1 MQTNLNLLAWRFE
14 EYYKKTRIPLWVFDQ
29 NSNLVYT
36 NFTTSAIL
44 NLMEDMLKLAK
55 HFRISHSI
63 EGYYLNFD
71 NPYEMYYLFT
81 SDGGKHQFNTFIIGP
96 VMTVKPAGIIWDNLS
111 FGENL
116 FIEQKRIISNSL
128 PVITKEEFLLNVTEF
143 YKDILEETAPDFEI
157 TASSTKESS
166 KSKKDASDNIISAY
180 DEDVISDDLANY
192 EEYCKI
198 EDLYNIFIAN
208 GSVYKLYSLFDDE
221 KTMNILFPNKASY
234 QDCVIRAIELLTIA
248 KISSIESGNDK
259 KLCQARFY
267 KYMQQLK
274 ASKNYDKI
282 LSVLTKGTLA
292 FAKSSHE
299 IQIHTSDKY
308 SPMTN
313 KCIKRIIEKL
323 PDKITLDDLA
333 SDLHISA
340 KYLSALFNK
349 ETGMSITDFM
359 QNIRISEAKKLL
371 VNTDLSYLEISNM
384 LNFCSQSYFN
394 NLFKK
399 KEGMTPKEY
408 REKHDDFIASSR

>member
-1 MQTNLNLLAWRFE
+1 MQTNLSLLAWRFE
-14 EYYKKTRIPLWVFDQ
+14 DYYKKTRIPLWVFDQ
-29 NSNLVYT
+29 SNNLIYT

-44 NLMEDMLKLAK
+44 NLMEDMLEMAK
-55 HFRISHSI
+55 RFRLSHSI
-63 EGYYLNFD
+63 EGSYLDLD
-71 NPYEMYYLFT
+71 NSYEMYYSFT
-81 SDGGKHQFNTFIIGP
+81 SDGGKHQYNTFIIGP
-96 VMTVKPAGIIWDNLS
+96 VMTVKPTGKVWENLS

-116 FIEQKRIISNSL
+116 FVEQKRIVSNTL

-143 YKDILEETAPDFEI
+143 FKDILEETPPDFGEAI
-157 TASSTKESS
+157 NIS
-166 KSKKDASDNIISAY
+166 KALNTKKDSSEEVISSY
-180 DEDVISDDLANY
+180 DEDLSAEELSDY
-192 EEYCKI
+192 EEYCRI
-198 EDLYNIFIAN
+198 EDLYTIFIVN

-221 KTMNILFPNKASY
+221 KVMNVLFPNKASY
-234 QDCVIRAIELLTIA
+234 QDCVIRTIELLTIA
-248 KISSIESGNDK
+248 KMSSIESGNDK

-274 ASKNYDKI
+274 ACKSYDKI

-299 IQIHTSDKY
+299 IKTHTSDKY

-333 SDLHISA
+333 GDLHISA

-359 QNIRISEAKKLL
+359 NNIKISEAKRLL
-371 VNTDLSYLEISNM
+371 SSTDMSYLEISNM

-408 REKHDDFIASSR
+408 REKRDDLLAGSK

>member
-29 NSNLVYT
+29 SNNLVYT

-44 NLMEDMLKLAK
+44 NLMEDMQKMAK

-63 EGYYLNFD
+63 EGSYLDFD
-71 NPYEMYYLFT
+71 NPYEMYYSFT

-96 VMTVKPAGIIWDNLS
+96 VMAVKPTGLVWEKLT
-111 FGENL
+111 FGANL
-116 FIEQKRIISNSL
+116 FVEQKRIISNSL

-143 YKDILEETAPDFEI
+143 FKDILEETPPDFGNNSVLPK
-157 TASSTKESS
+157 SSTG
-166 KSKKDASDNIISAY
+166 KKDASEDILGSY

-192 EEYCKI
+192 EEYCRI
-198 EDLYNIFIAN
+198 EDLYTIFITN
-208 GSVYKLYSLFDDE
+208 GSVYKLYSLFEDE
-221 KTMNILFPNKASY
+221 KTMNALFPNKASY
-234 QDCVIRAIELLTIA
+234 QDCIIRAIELLTIA
-248 KISSIESGNDK
+248 KVSSIESGNDK

-274 ASKNYDKI
+274 ASKSYDKI

-299 IQIHTSDKY
+299 IKIHTSEKY

-333 SDLHISA
+333 VDLHISA

-371 VNTDLSYLEISNM
+371 ANTDLSYLEISNM

-408 REKHDDFIASSR
+408 REKRDEILVNSK

>member
-1 MQTNLNLLAWRFE
+1 MQTNLSLLAWRFE

-29 NSNLVYT
+29 SNHLVYT

-44 NLMEDMLKLAK
+44 NLMEDMLKISK
-55 HFRISHSI
+55 NFRLSHSI
-63 EGYYLNFD
+63 EGSYLDLD
-71 NPYEMYYLFT
+71 NPYEMYYSFT

-96 VMTVKPAGIIWDNLS
+96 VMTVKPTGKIWEKLS

-116 FIEQKRIISNSL
+116 FVEQKRIISNSL
-128 PVITKEEFLLNVTEF
+128 PVISKEEFLLNVTEF
-143 YKDILEETAPDFEI
+143 FTNILEETPPDFGSNFQAANEQ
-157 TASSTKESS
+157 SG
-166 KSKKDASDNIISAY
+166 KKDISEGLSSFY
-180 DEDVISDDLANY
+180 DEDAISEDLADY
-192 EEYCKI
+192 EEYCRL
-198 EDLYNIFIAN
+198 EDLYTIFIVN

-221 KTMNILFPNKASY
+221 NVMNTLFPNKASY
-234 QDCVIRAIELLTIA
+234 QDCIIRAIELLTIA
-248 KISSIESGNDK
+248 KVSSIESGNDK

-274 ASKNYDKI
+274 SSKSYDKI

-299 IQIHTSDKY
+299 IKLHTSDKY

-333 SDLHISA
+333 GDLHISA

-371 VNTDLSYLEISNM
+371 ANTDLSYLEISNM

-408 REKHDDFIASSR
+408 REKSTEELAVSK

>member
-44 NLMEDMLKLAK
+44 NLMEDMLKISK
-55 HFRISHSI
+55 HFRLSHSI
-63 EGYYLNFD
+63 EGSYLDFD
-71 NPYEMYYLFT
+71 NPYEMYYLFS

-96 VMTVKPAGIIWDNLS
+96 VMTVKPAGKIWDNLS

-116 FIEQKRIISNSL
+116 FVEQKRIISNSL
-128 PVITKEEFLLNVTEF
+128 PVISKEEFLLNVTEF
-143 YKDILEETAPDFEI
+143 FKDILEETPPDFGDNFQAEKDLS
-157 TASSTKESS
+157 A
-166 KSKKDASDNIISAY
+166 KKDKSEELISSY

-192 EEYCKI
+192 EEYCRI
-198 EDLYNIFIAN
+198 EDLYTIFIAN
-208 GSVYKLYSLFDDE
+208 GSVYKLYSMFDDE
-221 KTMNILFPNKASY
+221 NVMNTLFPNKASY

-248 KISSIESGNDK
+248 KVSSIESGNDK

-267 KYMQQLK
+267 EYMQQLK
-274 ASKNYDKI
+274 ASKSYDKI

-333 SDLHISA
+333 GDLHISA

-371 VNTDLSYLEISNM
+371 TNTDLSYLEISNM

-408 REKHDDFIASSR
+408 REKRDEGLVVTK